1 MGATTS
7 QGTGPGAADN
17 IKPKILNGAVNA
29 GNVQPQSLQ
38 NYHGDINAV
47 KNRGEINGTNVYV
60 SGSLNVYGDTMA
72 DGNIV
77 ATGYVRG
84 TVAGQVL
91 NVSVNTSS
99 GTFTNG
105 VSGTFSNIM
114 SVNYTPVY
122 NQSNIVVSFDAGYSM
137 NGGGTDSFRS
147 RIVVSGNPII
157 TRDQTLVSGNL
168 LRGNVLFPLSYVFTN
183 STTAPT
189 TIAVQAGPLVSDDT
203 VTVNKSEAILTITEI
218 AR

>member
-183 STTAPT
+183 STTSPT